1 MIHVEPGITPAEL
14 RTVYNDA
21 RVCAALSRDGT
32 APQPVSHPLVAYYSA
47 FIDGRFAGAFM
58 AVRQTAAD
66 IEVHSLLL
74 RHAVRY
80 SRQLGVAFMAALF
93 ANPEVQRL
101 TAWICADLPS
111 VGNFCRRMGFT
122 LEGTR
127 RGACVRN
134 QQSVDVLMFG
144 LLRPEWSAKWAL

>member
-14 RTVYNDA
+14 RSVYNDA

-47 FIDGRFAGAFM
+47 FVDGRFAGAFM

-80 SRQLGVAFMAALF
+80 SRQLGAAFMAALF

-144 LLRPEWSAKWAL
+144 LLKSEWSAKWAL